1 MELAEKTVY
10 DFIAAAEKT
19 NRALT
24 ENEILKIFKDTIYG
38 VKEMHDL
45 GIIHQDLKVENIL
58 LANGVAKLC
67 DLGSCST
74 EKIDLETVPKS
85 KIYHYE

>member
-24 ENEILKIFKDTIYG
+24 ESEILKIFKETILG

-45 GIIHQDLKVENIL
+45 GIIHQDLKV
-58 LANGVAKLC
+58 
-67 DLGSCST
+67 
-74 EKIDLETVPKS
+74 
-85 KIYHYE
+85 